1 MELMGCGTALVT
13 PFRLDGSVDE
23 PALAA
28 LVRWQVESGIGFLV
42 ACGTTGEAATLTE
55 LEWLRTV
62 EVVVGAAAGRVPVLA
77 GCTHNATHEA
87 VAKAKKLAGVEG
99 LGGILTAS
107 PYYNKPGQEG
117 QYQHFRAIAQAVPLP
132 LVLYNIPSR
141 TGVNLEPATVRRLSE
156 EGNIIGIK
164 ESSGNLAQIAEVIH
178 TTPRTFKVFAGDDGI
193 ALPTIALGAMGLISV
208 ASNEI
213 PGQMAAMVNAA
224 LGNDWPVA
232 RMILRRY
239 SRLMEANFMEA
250 SPTPVKAVLA
260 MMGRMEETVRLPM
273 VPVSGATRRSL
284 ERVAGELGLLVD
296 APPSGEDLHMF

>member
-1 MELMGCGTALVT
+1 
-13 PFRLDGSVDE
+13 
-23 PALAA
+23 
-28 LVRWQVESGIGFLV
+28 
-42 ACGTTGEAATLTE
+42 
-55 LEWLRTV
+55 
-62 EVVVGAAAGRVPVLA
+62 
-77 GCTHNATHEA
+77 
-87 VAKAKKLAGVEG
+87 VEG

>member
-193 ALPTIALGAMGLISV
+193 ALGAMGLISV